1 MNERLL
7 RAHAIIMA
15 KAITAYAKIEGMKAE
30 NYNREHQGQ
39 SPAYKGADFEKAVEG
54 LDHNSIYCLLSC

>member
-1 MNERLL
+1 MDERLL

-30 NYNREHQGQ
+30 NYNRERRSQTLV
-39 SPAYKGADFEKAVEG
+39 YVEADFNRAVEG
-54 LDHNSIYCLLSC
+54 LDYNSVYGLLSC